1 MAGDSKSNESSN
13 SQTVPLDDD
22 AKRLK
27 LDQVKAEARQA
38 IAEAQKATVAAL
50 LPSSDV
56 KPLEGKVDVGAGVGL
71 VAQLIGYQLL
81 DEASARIAK
90 AIARCGVKG
99 ADILVVED
107 RLLAGTDW
115 PFEGIQH
122 ELAALAPALDQM
134 LTDLSLTEVQVA
146 RSVPIVPGLRT
157 ELVPL
162 VPLVP
167 AALAV
172 SPVIGAAASLIGMF
186 KTDYS
191 ITSREVKIG
200 TTPLVAAVA
209 NRLVE
214 QKHNV
219 SLDQFSL
226 IAESRIFADF
236 WSVHNKRDQVEQ
248 ESIRLKYG
256 SVLPADRRIEDLRAQ
271 IKGAWTELYKALS
284 GETTGKHQIANLR
297 GELTNQKAELGQ
309 IEGDSAL
316 ARAKVAAADAL
327 IARFDAFATAA
338 TTTTSTGN
346 PPLLS
351 AALRELLHRSGDDS
365 KTWLTHV
372 LFVGIEGSAGET
384 ITRTSRFGRSGQV
397 GYMGGAQV
405 SYLLLEVKRNRLV
418 AAGTDSLLGHLQY
431 DLKHQTAG
439 PMTSVRLTPVPQ
451 QPESQRQVSLYSPGA
466 RFVNYG
472 PLTIQADGPMPT
484 RETVEVGATAD

>member
-1 MAGDSKSNESSN
+1 MAGDSNSNDSSN

-38 IAEAQKATVAAL
+38 IAAAQKATVAAL

-56 KPLEGKVDVGAGVGL
+56 KPLEGKVDVGTGVGL

-115 PFEGIQH
+115 VYEGIQH

-134 LTDLSLTEVQVA
+134 LADLGPTELQRA
-146 RSVPIVPGLRT
+146 EIVPTVPQLRT
-157 ELVPL
+157 ELFMAPL
-162 VPLVP
+162 GL
-167 AALAV
+167 AAVAV
-172 SPVIGAAASLIGMF
+172 SPVIGAAASLLGMF

-214 QKHNV
+214 QKHNITV
-219 SLDQFSL
+219 DQFSL
-226 IAESRIFADF
+226 IAGSRIVADF
-236 WSVHNKRDQVEQ
+236 RSVHDKRDQVEQ
-248 ESIRLKYG
+248 ESIKLKYG

-271 IKGAWTELYKALS
+271 MKDAWTELDKALS
-284 GETTGKHQIANLR
+284 GETTGKHQIADLR
-297 GELTNQKAELGQ
+297 SQLRAAKADLGEVES
-309 IEGDSAL
+309 DSAS
-316 ARAKVAAADAL
+316 ARAKVAAAEAL

-338 TTTTSTGN
+338 TTAPSTGN

-351 AALRELLHRSGDDS
+351 AALRERLHRSGDDP
-365 KTWLTHV
+365 KTSLTHV

-397 GYMGGAQV
+397 VYMGGAQV
-405 SYLLLEVKRNRLV
+405 SYLVLEVKRNRLV
-418 AAGTDSLLGHLQY
+418 AAGTESLLGHLQY
-431 DLKHQTAG
+431 DLKRQTAG
-439 PMTSVRLTPVPQ
+439 PLTSVRLTPAQQ

-466 RFVNYG
+466 QVVSYG
-472 PLTIQADGPMPT
+472 PLTIHANGPMPT
-484 RETVEVGATAD
+484 RETAEVGPTAD

>member
-13 SQTVPLDDD
+13 GQTVTLDDD

-50 LPSSDV
+50 LPASDV
-56 KPLEGKVDVGAGVGL
+56 KPLEGQVDVGAGVGL

-115 PFEGIQH
+115 AFEGIQH

-134 LTDLSLTEVQVA
+134 LIDLGLIEVQSA
-146 RSVPIVPGLRT
+146 GSVPIVPRLGA
-157 ELVPL
+157 EMVP
-162 VPLVP
+162 VVP

-172 SPVIGAAASLIGMF
+172 SSVIGAAASLVGMF

-200 TTPLVAAVA
+200 TTPLIAAVA
-209 NRLVE
+209 KRLVE
-214 QKHNV
+214 EKHNI

-226 IAESRIFADF
+226 VAGSRIVADF

-248 ESIRLKYG
+248 ESIKLKYG
-256 SVLPADRRIEDLRAQ
+256 SVMPADRRIEDLRAR
-271 IKGAWTELYKALS
+271 IKDAWTELNKALS
-284 GETTGKHQIANLR
+284 AETTGKNQIANLR
-297 GELTNQKAELGQ
+297 GELTAQKAELGQ
-309 IEGDSAL
+309 IESDSAS
-316 ARAKVAAADAL
+316 ARARVAAADAL

-338 TTTTSTGN
+338 TTATSTGN

-351 AALRELLHRSGDDS
+351 AALRERLHRSGDDS

-405 SYLLLEVKRNRLV
+405 SYLVLEVKRNRLV
-418 AAGTDSLLGHLQY
+418 AAGTESLLGHLQY
-431 DLKHQTAG
+431 DLKRQTAG
-439 PMTSVRLTPVPQ
+439 PLTSVRLRPAPQ

-466 RFVNYG
+466 RLVSYG
-472 PLTIQADGPMPT
+472 PLTIHADGPMPT
-484 RETVEVGATAD
+484 PETMEVGATAD